1 MTVSEDT
8 KFRRSTT
15 VVSREIASETLVVP
29 IRGGVG
35 DLDAIFSFN
44 PVGSDLWT
52 LMEKDTSLGE
62 MASWVAA
69 HYEVGR
75 DQAFADIRSFVDEL
89 LSAGL
94 VSSVE
99 MSSYVSDSVPGAYAS
114 R

>member
-1 MTVSEDT
+1 MTVTEDT

-62 MASWVAA
+62 M
-69 HYEVGR
+69 VGR